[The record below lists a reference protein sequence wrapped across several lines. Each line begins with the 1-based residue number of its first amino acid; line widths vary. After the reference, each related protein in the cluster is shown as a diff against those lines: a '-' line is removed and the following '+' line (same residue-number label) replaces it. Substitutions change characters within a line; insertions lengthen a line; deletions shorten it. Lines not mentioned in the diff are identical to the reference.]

1 MNQITEPPAPRDPAP
16 GTGTPA
22 ENGTSAAPVAVGSP
36 ATRSHSTRNL
46 LLAGLIGALVGAFIT
61 AGAFLTLGAIDA
73 AADVVSGDGMR
84 NSAPGNGGLPGRPD
98 GGFDRFPSGG
108 GTNTDEPTNGM
119 TDGASTS

>member
-1 MNQITEPPAPRDPAP
+1 MNQITEQPAP
-16 GTGTPA
+16 GTGTPV
-22 ENGTSAAPVAVGSP
+22 ENGTSAGPAPDAVGSP

-98 GGFDRFPSGG
+98 GSFDRFPSGG